1 MVSFGDAIN
10 DLRMFECSDE
20 CYAVENAVPELKA
33 AATGVIKS
41 NEADGV
47 AQWLAGNWRA
57 QK

>member
-1 MVSFGDAIN
+1 MLS
-10 DLRMFECSDE
+10 E